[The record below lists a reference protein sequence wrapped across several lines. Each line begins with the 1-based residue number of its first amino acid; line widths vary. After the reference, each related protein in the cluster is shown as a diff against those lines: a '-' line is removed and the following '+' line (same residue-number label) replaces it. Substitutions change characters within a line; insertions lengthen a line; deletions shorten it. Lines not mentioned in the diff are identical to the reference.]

1 MIPEKLR
8 KIKLSDF
15 DFALNEEA
23 IAQNPLA
30 ERDTSKLL
38 EYKDGKIIHSQF
50 KNLPQLLPV
59 NSRLILNN
67 AKVIPARLKFY
78 KTSGAKIEVFLLEPR
93 SPFTQFELA
102 FNVKGNCVWQCMIGN
117 LKRWKEDEILSK
129 NLKNGSIELELTAQ
143 LISRENQLVKLSWK
157 DYIPFSEILDLAG
170 KTPLPPYIKRQAE
183 LKDAESYQTVFA
195 KEQGAVAAPTAGLH
209 FSEKVFQ
216 DLRSKEIETTQLTLF
231 VGAGTFAPVIV
242 ENMIDHDM
250 HEEMISVS
258 AESIQQLLTKN
269 IRIAV
274 GTTSLRTLESLY
286 WIGVKIHNGE
296 QDPLKIEKLYPYTIK
311 HPTLTWIESLQ
322 CVKEYMSTQSLDRL
336 LAKTAILIMEGYE
349 FKSVNALITNFH
361 FPNTTLIM
369 LIAAFVGEDWKK
381 IYKEAL
387 DNNYRFLSYG
397 DSSLLWR
404 KNEENF

>member
-15 DFALNEEA
+15 NFAFNEEA
-23 IAQNPLA
+23 IAQNPLE

-38 EYKDGKIIHSQF
+38 EYKDGKISHNIF
-50 KNLPQLLPV
+50 KNLPELLP
-59 NSRLILNN
+59 NHSRLVLNN

-78 KTSGAKIEVFLLEPR
+78 KATGAKIEVFLLEPN

-102 FNVKGNCVWQCMIGN
+102 LNTKGTCVWQCIIGN
-117 LKRWKEDEILSK
+117 LKRWKDDEVLSVSLT
-129 NLKNGSIELELTAQ
+129 NSTSVINLTAQ
-143 LISRENQLVKLSWK
+143 LISRQNQFVKFSWT
-157 DYIPFSEILDLAG
+157 DSIPFNVILDLAG
-170 KTPLPPYIKRQAE
+170 KTPLPPYIKREANI
-183 LKDAESYQTVFA
+183 KDTETYQTVFA

-209 FSEKVFQ
+209 FSEKVFE
-216 DLRSKEIETTQLTLF
+216 DLKSKEILTTELTLF
-231 VGAGTFAPVIV
+231 VGAGTFAPVMV
-242 ENMIDHDM
+242 ENMVDHDM
-250 HEEMISVS
+250 HEEAISVS
-258 AESIQQLLTKN
+258 ASSIEELLIEN
-269 IRIAV
+269 LRIAV

-286 WIGVKIHNGE
+286 WIGVKLHTGE
-296 QDPLKIEKLYPYTIK
+296 QDPLQIEKLYPYQFN
-311 HPTLTWIESLQ
+311 HPKLSWSESLH
-322 CVKEYMSTQSLDRL
+322 CVNDYLTNQSLDRL
-336 LAKTAILIMEGYE
+336 VAKTSILIMEGYD

-369 LIAAFVGEDWKK
+369 LIAAFVGEDWRK

-404 KNEENF
+404 KS